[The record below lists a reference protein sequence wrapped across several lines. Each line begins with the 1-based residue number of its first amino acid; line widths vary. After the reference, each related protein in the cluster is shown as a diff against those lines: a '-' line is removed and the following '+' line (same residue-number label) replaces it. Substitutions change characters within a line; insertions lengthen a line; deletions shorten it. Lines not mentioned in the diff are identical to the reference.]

1 MEGETE
7 ARGMFYGCANEGAA
21 EFYTRRKMVMEN

>member
-1 MEGETE
+1 MKRSVAEE
-7 ARGMFYGCANEGAA
+7 MFYGCANEGAA